1 MIEVTDNAVTELKNA
16 LKENDGPCVRIYI
29 AGYG

>member
-1 MIEVTDNAVTELKNA
+1 MIEVTDSAVTELKNA
-16 LKENDGPCVRIYI
+16 LKENLDKCVRIYV